1 MSEAKQ
7 HESKLL
13 IYLFYQWLCE
23 GSKTTRVHEKKK
35 KKRERKEHGR
45 LKKKKEKL
53 GGGMGWGE
61 EGTRGERLS
70 YIYNC
75 YMTPC
80 MSPS

>member
-7 HESKLL
+7 HEIKLL

-23 GSKTTRVHEKKK
+23 GSKTTRVHEKK

-61 EGTRGERLS
+61 EGT
-70 YIYNC
+70 
-75 YMTPC
+75 
-80 MSPS
+80 